1 MNGRHAR
8 EGRERSGYTR
18 AMPQGRAIAST
29 PTGMVSRPA
38 AVDASVSTT
47 PIPSAMPNNSTPAA
61 EAPPVSLTRP
71 LGTVEAYFARCV
83 DSSGMPQALADAV
96 RYSFLGPGKR
106 LRPLLAWHAC
116 AAVGP
121 MGNLDA
127 AGEPALPAAAAVEL
141 VHCFSLVH
149 DDLPGLDNDDLRR
162 GRPTLHKATSEAM
175 AILAGDAMLTLAFS
189 VLTRSI
195 TAPGLASAL
204 VNELSAATG
213 AMIAGQV
220 HDTLGGF
227 PDGLDDQ
234 DKLRLIHT
242 NKTGALIRAS
252 IRMGAL
258 CAHPLPSAL
267 SALSRYADAVGL
279 MFQIVDDLLDV
290 TQTTEH
296 LGKKAGKDIDAGKLT
311 YPGVLGVDRSRAE
324 VTRLRGEAIGALA
337 PLGPQAGAL
346 RDLAD
351 YLAVRSR

>member
-1 MNGRHAR
+1 ML
-8 EGRERSGYTR
+8 
-18 AMPQGRAIAST
+18 
-29 PTGMVSRPA
+29 SRPVE
-38 AVDASVSTT
+38 VDAPAAASGARAGSST
-47 PIPSAMPNNSTPAA
+47 SAMPNHPTPVG
-61 EAPPVSLTRP
+61 EAPPESLTRP
-71 LGTVEAYFARCV
+71 LPTIEAYFARCI
-83 DSSGMPQALADAV
+83 DEAGMPGSLADGV

-106 LRPLLAWHAC
+106 LRPLLSWHAC
-116 AAVGP
+116 AALGP
-121 MGNLDA
+121 AGNA
-127 AGEPALPAAAAVEL
+127 ASAGEPALPAAAAVEL

-189 VLTRSI
+189 VLTRTI

-227 PDGLDDQ
+227 PEGLDEPA
-234 DKLRLIHT
+234 KLRLIHT

-296 LGKKAGKDIDAGKLT
+296 LGKKAGKDQCAGKLT
-311 YPGVLGVDRSRAE
+311 YPGVLGVENSRNE
-324 VTRLRGEAIGALA
+324 VARLRVEAIAAIA

-346 RDLAD
+346 RDLAE

>member
-1 MNGRHAR
+1 VVVTVPSHTDA
-8 EGRERSGYTR
+8 
-18 AMPQGRAIAST
+18 ADT
-29 PTGMVSRPA
+29 PPRKLTDPVPE
-38 AVDASVSTT
+38 
-47 PIPSAMPNNSTPAA
+47 I
-61 EAPPVSLTRP
+61 EAHLA
-71 LGTVEAYFARCV
+71 LCV
-83 DSSGMPQALADAV
+83 DRAGLPPTLADAV
-96 RYSFLGPGKR
+96 RYSLLGPGKR

-116 AAVGP
+116 AGVGSDP
-121 MGNLDA
+121 RA
-127 AGEPALPAAAAVEL
+127 ALPAVAAVEL

-175 AILAGDAMLTLAFS
+175 AILAGDAMLTLAFAE
-189 VLTRSI
+189 LARSI

-220 HDTLGGF
+220 YDTLGGF
-227 PDGLDDQ
+227 PPGIDDPA
-234 DKLRLIHT
+234 KLRLIHT

-267 SALSRYADAVGL
+267 SALSRYADAIGL

-296 LGKKAGKDIDAGKLT
+296 LGKKAGKDLDAGKLT
-311 YPGVLGVDRSRAE
+311 YPGVLGIERSRAE
-324 VTRLRGEAIGALA
+324 VARLRDESVAALA
-337 PLGPQAGAL
+337 SLGAPAGAL
-346 RDLAD
+346 RELAD